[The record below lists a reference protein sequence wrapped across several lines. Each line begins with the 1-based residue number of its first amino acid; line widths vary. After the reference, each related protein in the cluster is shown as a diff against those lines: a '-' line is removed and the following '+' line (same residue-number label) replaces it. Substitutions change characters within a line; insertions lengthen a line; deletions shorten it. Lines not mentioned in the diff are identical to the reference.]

1 MTSQRS
7 SQRGPQRTRTVSVT
21 SGKGGVGKTTL
32 TCNLAWSLA
41 QQGRRVLILDGDL
54 GMANVDLFF
63 GAKAR
68 GHLLEILQ
76 GEKTV
81 EEILTPLAPRID
93 LISGGSGFVEMN
105 RLSGFER
112 RSLVEA
118 VMGLE
123 YRYDDIVIDTA
134 PGISDNV
141 LYLNAAAD
149 HITVVIT
156 PDPASLTDSY
166 ALIKVLY
173 QVHKETR
180 FSIVCN
186 QVRDEIEGMGLYS
199 RFSDAVNRF
208 LSVGLDYWGSIPQD
222 SLLRKS
228 TQMQRLILRQDP
240 TNNASRALQA
250 ISQNLQQAQAKNT
263 TLEGSPLFWEQ
274 VMGVA

>member
-1 MTSQRS
+1 MKTQRA
-7 SQRGPQRTRTVSVT
+7 PQRTRTVSVT

-41 QQGRRVLILDGDL
+41 QQDRRVLILDGDL

-63 GAKAR
+63 GAKTR
-68 GHLLEILQ
+68 GHLLELLH

-81 EEILTPLAPRID
+81 DEILTPLAPKID
-93 LISGGSGFVEMN
+93 LISGGSGLVEMN
-105 RLSGFER
+105 RLSSFER

-123 YRYDDIVIDTA
+123 YRYDDILIDTA

-149 HITVVIT
+149 HITVIIT

-166 ALIKVLY
+166 ALIKVLH

-186 QVRDEIEGMGLYS
+186 QVSGEIEGIGLYS
-199 RFSDAVNRF
+199 RFTEAVTRF
-208 LSVGLDYWGSIPQD
+208 LPVGLDYWGSIPQD
-222 SLLRKS
+222 HLLRKS
-228 TQMQRLILRQDP
+228 TRVQRLVLRQDP
-240 TNNASRALQA
+240 TNPASRSLQA
-250 ISQNLQQAQAKNT
+250 ISQNMQQAQAKNT
-263 TLEGSPLFWEQ
+263 TLESSPLFWEQ